1 MYKEVVVPVYNGIL
15 LSYKKQHIWVS
26 SNKLDEPRAYNAEW
40 STSETEKQIL
50 YINPYIWNLEKGTD
64 EHIFREPKETQ
75 T

>member
-1 MYKEVVVPVYNGIL
+1 MKAVVHIYNRML
-15 LSYKKQHIWVS
+15 FSHKRESIWVS